1 MPQQINKKILLYLF
15 LFIILGTF
23 NNKKIN
29 KFDFPEI
36 DSIQI
41 DGLETDNGNF
51 LKKIE
56 SLNLGN
62 IFFLKNILLTELFES
77 NNIIEEYKIF
87 KKYPS
92 SLEVKV
98 IETKFLALTK
108 INQKTFFVGS
118 NGKLIEVKENL
129 KKLPFIFGELDINKF
144 LSLKKIID
152 ESNLDFQEI
161 KNLYFF
167 PSGRWDIKT
176 NKDILIKLPQKN
188 LLKALNLSHHMITN
202 ENFKNNKIIDL
213 RIYNNVILTNE

>member
-1 MPQQINKKILLYLF
+1 MPQRINKKILLYLF

-62 IFFLKNILLTELFES
+62 IFFLKNILLTELFDS

-129 KKLPFIFGELDINKF
+129 KNLPFIFGELDINKF

-167 PSGRWDIKT
+167 PSGRWDIET
-176 NKDILIKLPQKN
+176 LSEILIRLPNTKLKDKLDLSLELLESEKFRNIKLIDLRQKN
-188 LLKALNLSHHMITN
+188 QVITN
-202 ENFKNNKIIDL
+202 E
-213 RIYNNVILTNE
+213 

>member
-15 LFIILGTF
+15 LFTILGTF

-36 DSIQI
+36 DSIKI

-62 IFFLKNILLTELFES
+62 IFFLKNILLTELFDS

-167 PSGRWDIKT
+167 PSGRWDIET
-176 NKDILIKLPQKN
+176 LSEILIRLPNTKLKDKLDLSLELLESEKFRNIKLIDLRQKN
-188 LLKALNLSHHMITN
+188 QVITN
-202 ENFKNNKIIDL
+202 E
-213 RIYNNVILTNE
+213 

>member
-62 IFFLKNILLTELFES
+62 IFFLKNILLTELFDS

-167 PSGRWDIKT
+167 PSGRWDIET
-176 NKDILIKLPQKN
+176 LSEILIRLPNTKLKDKLDLSLELLESEKFRNIKLIDLRQKN
-188 LLKALNLSHHMITN
+188 QVITN
-202 ENFKNNKIIDL
+202 E
-213 RIYNNVILTNE
+213 

>member
-29 KFDFPEI
+29 KFNFPEI

-62 IFFLKNILLTELFES
+62 IFFLKNILLTELFDS

-129 KKLPFIFGELDINKF
+129 KNLPFIFGELDINKF

-167 PSGRWDIKT
+167 PSGRWDIET
-176 NKDILIKLPQKN
+176 LSEILIRLPNTKLKDKLDLSLELLESEKFRNIKLIDLRQKN
-188 LLKALNLSHHMITN
+188 QVITN
-202 ENFKNNKIIDL
+202 E
-213 RIYNNVILTNE
+213 

>member
-62 IFFLKNILLTELFES
+62 IFFLKNILLTELFDS

-129 KKLPFIFGELDINKF
+129 KNLPFIFGELDINKF

-167 PSGRWDIKT
+167 PSGRWDIET
-176 NKDILIKLPQKN
+176 LSEILIRLPNTKLKDKLDLSLELLESEKFRNIKLIDLRQKN
-188 LLKALNLSHHMITN
+188 QVITN
-202 ENFKNNKIIDL
+202 E
-213 RIYNNVILTNE
+213 

>member
-62 IFFLKNILLTELFES
+62 IFFLKNILLTELFDS

-129 KKLPFIFGELDINKF
+129 KNLPFIFGELDINKF

-167 PSGRWDIKT
+167 PSGRWDIET
-176 NKDILIKLPQKN
+176 LSEILIRLPNTNLKDKLDLSLELLESEKFRNIKLIDLRQKN
-188 LLKALNLSHHMITN
+188 QVITN
-202 ENFKNNKIIDL
+202 E
-213 RIYNNVILTNE
+213 

>member
-62 IFFLKNILLTELFES
+62 IFFLKNILLTELFDS

-129 KKLPFIFGELDINKF
+129 KELPYIFGELDINKF

-167 PSGRWDIKT
+167 PSGRWDIET
-176 NKDILIKLPQKN
+176 LSEILIRLPNTKLKDKLDLSLELLESEKFRNIKLIDLRQKN
-188 LLKALNLSHHMITN
+188 QVITN
-202 ENFKNNKIIDL
+202 E
-213 RIYNNVILTNE
+213 

>member
-23 NNKKIN
+23 NNKKLN

-36 DSIQI
+36 NSIQI

-51 LKKIE
+51 LKKVE

-62 IFFLKNILLTELFES
+62 IFFLKNILLTELFDS

-152 ESNLDFQEI
+152 E
-161 KNLYFF
+161 
-167 PSGRWDIKT
+167 T
-176 NKDILIKLPQKN
+176 NKKDKYNLVIKFN
-188 LLKALNLSHHMITN
+188 FCFLLKIKFINKTPAQTINKRALVYLVEFS
-202 ENFKNNKIIDL
+202 ENGFGYSIPK
-213 RIYNNVILTNE
+213 R

>member
-62 IFFLKNILLTELFES
+62 IFFLKNILLTELFDS

-129 KKLPFIFGELDINKF
+129 KDLPYIFGELDINKF

-167 PSGRWDIKT
+167 PSGRWDIET
-176 NKDILIKLPQKN
+176 LSEILIRLPNTKLKDKLDLSLELLESEKFRNIKLIDLRQKN
-188 LLKALNLSHHMITN
+188 QVITN
-202 ENFKNNKIIDL
+202 E
-213 RIYNNVILTNE
+213 

>member
-62 IFFLKNILLTELFES
+62 IFFLKNILLTELFDS

-98 IETKFLALTK
+98 IETKFHS
-108 INQKTFFVGS
+108 V
-118 NGKLIEVKENL
+118 
-129 KKLPFIFGELDINKF
+129 NKF
-144 LSLKKIID
+144 YCIARYSVNCNITLWVCHFKSITSL
-152 ESNLDFQEI
+152 
-161 KNLYFF
+161 
-167 PSGRWDIKT
+167 
-176 NKDILIKLPQKN
+176 NKSI
-188 LLKALNLSHHMITN
+188 S
-202 ENFKNNKIIDL
+202 
-213 RIYNNVILTNE
+213 

>member
-62 IFFLKNILLTELFES
+62 IFFLKNILLTELFDS

-167 PSGRWDIKT
+167 PSGRWDIET
-176 NKDILIKLPQKN
+176 FSEILIRLPNTKLKDKLDLSLELLESEKFRNIKLIDLRQKN
-188 LLKALNLSHHMITN
+188 QVITN
-202 ENFKNNKIIDL
+202 E
-213 RIYNNVILTNE
+213 